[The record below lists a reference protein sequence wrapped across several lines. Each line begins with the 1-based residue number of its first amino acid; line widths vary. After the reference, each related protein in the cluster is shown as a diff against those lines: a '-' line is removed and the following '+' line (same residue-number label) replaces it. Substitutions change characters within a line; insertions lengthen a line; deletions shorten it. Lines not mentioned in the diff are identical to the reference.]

1 MSAHTSLAVE
11 HGAELAAVMRRR
23 VGDGVVPQKTVSPVD
38 ADMQPFAVSKSERR
52 LATAMR

>member
-1 MSAHTSLAVE
+1 
-11 HGAELAAVMRRR
+11 MRRR

-52 LATAMR
+52 LATATR